1 MASSHIPTRKKVG
14 NIRQLKTGR
23 WEVRVSQGYRMDG
36 KQRVMRDVCDTEE
49 QAKARAYEMAIELGR
64 DPNYGSGRTLSDVW
78 KLYRADRGER
88 LAGTTMDA
96 YTWHMEAVVLPDLGD
111 IDITM
116 ITHGDIQSLLSRQ
129 SHGVASKARTVLSSV
144 LTWAVKHGMLFENVM
159 RRVDFELPVREI
171 DADFDSDPFAAIEGT
186 RDVWG
191 VQTVLSCFELIRGLP
206 LEPAW
211 LACVGAGLRVEEALA
226 LRKIDVR
233 VVDIAGRCVVQIAV
247 HAATTK
253 VEERKSTK
261 TANSVRIVAMM
272 EPFASRFW
280 EIVEQIESQ
289 TDLICPVSASNQNK
303 RWRSY
308 FDEPMEYHKRM
319 GESRKV
325 RGKLHELPYLPL
337 SRMRATHETMMQEA
351 GVLDSLNAA
360 MHGHTESVSRRH
372 YMRGDVTQA
381 TERAERYLQLVV

>member
-36 KQRVMRDVCDTEE
+36 RQRVMRDVCDTEE

-64 DPNYGSGRTLSDVW
+64 DPNFGSGRTLSDVW

-144 LTWAVKHGMLFENVM
+144 LTWAVKHGMLLENVM
-159 RRVDFELPVREI
+159 RRVDFELPSREI

-308 FDEPMEYHKRM
+308 FDEPKAILLATLSLKRM
-319 GESRKV
+319 QFW
-325 RGKLHELPYLPL
+325 L
-337 SRMRATHETMMQEA
+337 TMA
-351 GVLDSLNAA
+351 N
-360 MHGHTESVSRRH
+360 
-372 YMRGDVTQA
+372 
-381 TERAERYLQLVV
+381 

>member
-49 QAKARAYEMAIELGR
+49 EAKARAYEMAIELGR
-64 DPNYGSGRTLSDVW
+64 DPNFGSGRTLSDVW

-116 ITHGDIQSLLSRQ
+116 ITHGDIQALLSRQ

-144 LTWAVKHGMLFENVM
+144 LTWAVKHGMLLENVM
-159 RRVDFELPVREI
+159 RRVDFELPGREI

-360 MHGHTESVSRRH
+360 MHGHTETVSRRH

>member
-64 DPNYGSGRTLSDVW
+64 DPNFGSGRTLSDVW

-116 ITHGDIQSLLSRQ
+116 ITHGDIQALLSRQ

-144 LTWAVKHGMLFENVM
+144 LTWAVKHGMLLENVM
-159 RRVDFELPVREI
+159 RRVDFELPGREI

-280 EIVEQIESQ
+280 EIVEQVESQ